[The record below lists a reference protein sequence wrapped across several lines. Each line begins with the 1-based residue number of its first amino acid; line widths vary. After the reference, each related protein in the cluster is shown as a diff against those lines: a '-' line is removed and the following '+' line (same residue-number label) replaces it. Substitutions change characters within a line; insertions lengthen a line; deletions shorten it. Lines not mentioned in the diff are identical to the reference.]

1 MTPFLEK
8 EDPDP
13 IRVKDAVL
21 DYFDYVG
28 VETITSLWNVSPGV
42 EKDRLLVLQ
51 EAVDMY
57 NQGFYYG
64 CTSTLMCQIAGIRP
78 EEWTPSYAG
87 KSARMDFLL
96 KGEGIVIGE
105 PKNHRIIAKY
115 FFYVLFFIFHLYRY
129 EHIISEGRGGS
140 KMFGDRVKLKMTPEE
155 IKIMVYALN
164 ELRNKLIEENR
175 YTDAVD
181 DLLLRLCD
189 C

>member
-1 MTPFLEK
+1 MFLIDNDELRQAMTPFLEK

-28 VETITSLWNVSPGV
+28 VETITSLWNMSPGV

-129 EHIISEGRGGS
+129 EHIISEGRR
-140 KMFGDRVKLKMTPEE
+140 KTHNCVCLVHYVK
-155 IKIMVYALN
+155 
-164 ELRNKLIEENR
+164 
-175 YTDAVD
+175 
-181 DLLLRLCD
+181 
-189 C
+189 